1 MNKVIVYTLLA
12 QDNLGYFPECNVV
25 EIDNNG
31 EFSVDFSKI
40 TKSNRSNFEYLFDA
54 ADEKLVN
61 CCLQLE
67 KETILSKISNRDI
80 RSWEALIKYCF
91 GTTLGIKKSSEF
103 EFIKEYIG
111 EYISR
116 HQNTFFDAFVDKR
129 LYLPEGR
136 FPFTWKQLSI
146 EEELPE
152 LFYCFDSNADS
163 IHYSLDISCR
173 NSTLNL
179 MNGILISRKT
189 PRVLLKNKIYEFEKE
204 IDGIKLVPFFSKQT
218 LFVPQSNRTE
228 YIQKVILPLV
238 STNRVNAKGFDIQII
253 SELSAAVLRVKELK
267 SLKQISLFDEDDDA
281 LSFPQEILIELIF
294 EYNSFKYWAGQGG
307 TVTSVKFHDND
318 SYTIFKVE
326 RDIEYENLI
335 INELK
340 LLGLNL
346 DAKNVKLKY
355 IEGVE
360 WINQHFKEIESTG
373 VEIRF
378 ENRSK
383 GVQKVFL
390 GERKISFEFEENKDW
405 FDIKG
410 RVIFGEFEMPF
421 LQVLNYIKQNRREL
435 LLPNGEYVLIPQA
448 WIDEYQS
455 LIELCKIE
463 NGIAK
468 VSKHYCMMIN
478 ELGQKPS
485 VKLSV
490 KENMKH
496 FLAKD
501 RDINYELPERF
512 EGVLRHYQQQ
522 GYNWLRL
529 LDEMNLGGC
538 LADDMGLGKTIQ
550 ALCLLQWMKENN
562 RGTSLL
568 VVPTSLVYNWEQEAQ
583 KFTPDLQMFVHV
595 GNQRTKDIADFAN
608 VDVIITSYAILRRD
622 KDLFVNLRLNYIIL
636 DEAQAI
642 KNPQADITQVCLS
655 LKAERFLTLTGT
667 PLENSIMDL
676 WSQVHF
682 FNRNMLGTS
691 SHFTKA
697 CKIPEKQQLYRQLIQ
712 PFLLR
717 RHKSNVLKDLPEKSI
732 FVQYCEMSDEQH
744 SFYKDIRNS
753 YRDKFIENKDLNG
766 RVNSIVLLEGLLRLR
781 QSANHPVMA
790 DKEYTDS
797 SGKFETVC
805 QLLQEVIAQGDKVL
819 VFSSFVEHLKL
830 YKNQLDELSIPYC
843 YLDGSTKDRKKQV
856 EDFQQNDNYQVFLL
870 SLKAGGVG
878 LNLTKAS
885 YVFLLD
891 PWWNPAAEAQAFDRA
906 HRIGQKNKV
915 FVYKFIT
922 RNSIEE
928 KILKLQ
934 EEKLQLF
941 NEMIES
947 GSDIARSF
955 NINELISIIE

>member
-1 MNKVIVYTLLA
+1 MNKTIVYTLSN
-12 QDNLGYFPECNVV
+12 QGNLGFFPECNVI
-25 EIDNNG
+25 EIDENG
-31 EFSVDFSKI
+31 ELSVDFTKI
-40 TKSNRSNFEYLFDA
+40 TKNNQSNFNHLFDST
-54 ADEKLVN
+54 DEKLFN

-67 KETILSKISNRDI
+67 RDTILSKISNRDI
-80 RSWEALIKYCF
+80 RDWDALTKYCF
-91 GTTLGIKKSSEF
+91 GNKPGIKKLPEF

-111 EYISR
+111 DYISR
-116 HQNTFFDAFVDKR
+116 YQNDFFENFVGKK

-136 FPFTWKQLSI
+136 FPFTWTLLSI

-152 LFYCFDSNADS
+152 MFYSFELNAGS
-163 IHYSLDISCR
+163 INYSLDISCR
-173 NSTLNL
+173 NLPLSLLN
-179 MNGILISRKT
+179 GVLISRNSA
-189 PRVLLKNKIYEFEKE
+189 RVLLKNKIYEFEKE
-204 IDGIKLVPFFSKQT
+204 IDGNKLVPFFSKQT
-218 LFVPQSNRTE
+218 LFVPESNRTV
-228 YIQKVILPLV
+228 YIEKVILPLV
-238 STNRVNAKGFDIQII
+238 PTNRVKAEGFDIQII
-253 SELSAAVLRVKELK
+253 SEISAAVLRVKEVK
-267 SLKQISLFDEDDDA
+267 SLRQISLFDDDDEFSSA
-281 LSFPQEILIELIF
+281 PKEILIELIF
-294 EYNSFKYWAGQGG
+294 EYDSFKYWAGQGG
-307 TVTSVKFHDND
+307 AVTAVEYHDD

-326 RDIEYENLI
+326 RDQQQEKQI
-335 INELK
+335 ISELK
-340 LLGLNL
+340 KLGLNL
-346 DAKNVKLKY
+346 DAKIVKLNY
-355 IEGVE
+355 IEGIE
-360 WINQHFKEIESTG
+360 WINLHFKEIETTG
-373 VEIRF
+373 VEVRL
-378 ENRSK
+378 EKRSK
-383 GVQKVFL
+383 GTQKLFL
-390 GERKISFEFEENKDW
+390 GERQISFEFVENKDW

-410 RVIFGEFEMPF
+410 KVLFGEFEMPF
-421 LQVLNYIKQNRREL
+421 LQVLNYIKQNRREM
-435 LLPNGEYVLIPQA
+435 LLPNGEYVQIPQA
-448 WIDEYQS
+448 WFDEYQS
-455 LIELCKIE
+455 LIELCKFE

-496 FLAKD
+496 FLANNH
-501 RDINYELPERF
+501 DINYDLPVKF
-512 EGVLRHYQQQ
+512 EGVLRHYQQL

-550 ALCLLQWMKENN
+550 ALCLLQWMKENK

-583 KFTPDLQMFVHV
+583 KFTPDLQMYVHV
-595 GNQRTKDIADFAN
+595 GVQRTKDSADFAN
-608 VDVIITSYAILRRD
+608 ADVIITSYAILRRD
-622 KDLFVNLRLNYIIL
+622 KVLFASLSLNYIIL

-667 PLENSIMDL
+667 PLENSITDL

-691 SHFTKA
+691 THFVNT
-697 CKIPEKQQLYRQLIQ
+697 CKIPGKQQLYRQLIQ

-717 RHKSNVLKDLPEKSI
+717 RHKSNVLKELPEKSI
-732 FVQYCEMSDEQH
+732 FVQYCDMTDDQH
-744 SFYKDIRNS
+744 GFYKDIRNS
-753 YRDKFIENKDLNG
+753 YRDKFLENKDVNE
-766 RVNSIVLLEGLLRLR
+766 RVNPMIMLEGLLRLR
-781 QSANHPVMA
+781 QSANHPVLV
-790 DKEYTDS
+790 DKEYTES
-797 SGKFETVC
+797 SAKFETVC

-830 YKNQLDELSIPYC
+830 YKNKLDSLSIPYC
-843 YLDGSTKDRKKQV
+843 YLDGSTKDRKTQV
-856 EDFQQNDNYQVFLL
+856 ENFQQNDEFQVFLL

-891 PWWNPAAEAQAFDRA
+891 PWWNPAAESHAFDRA

-947 GSDIARSF
+947 GSDVSKNL
-955 NINELISIIE
+955 NINELIKLIE

>member
-1 MNKVIVYTLLA
+1 MNKVIVYTLTN
-12 QDNLGYFPECNVV
+12 QGSLGYFPECNVV
-25 EIDNNG
+25 EIDNKG
-31 EFSVDFSKI
+31 ELSVDFTKI
-40 TKSNRSNFEYLFDA
+40 TKSNKSNFKHLFDST
-54 ADEKLVN
+54 DEKLFN
-61 CCLQLE
+61 CCLQLD

-91 GTTLGIKKSSEF
+91 GTTIGTKKSPEF

-116 HQNTFFDAFVDKR
+116 YQNAFFEGFVDKK

-136 FPFTWKQLSI
+136 FAFTWRQLSI

-152 LFYCFDSNADS
+152 LFYCFDSNVDS
-163 IHYSLDISCR
+163 IEYSLEISCR
-173 NSTLNL
+173 NTALNL
-179 MNGILISRKT
+179 MNGTLISRKT

-204 IDGIKLVPFFSKQT
+204 IDGIKLVPFFSKQK
-218 LFVPQSNRTE
+218 LFVLQPNRNE
-228 YIQKVILPLV
+228 YIQKVIVPLV

-253 SELSAAVLRVKELK
+253 TEISAAVLRVKELK
-267 SLKQISLFDEDDDA
+267 SLKQISLFDDDDDDA
-281 LSFPQEILIELIF
+281 LSLPKEILIELIF

-307 TVTSVKFHDND
+307 TVTSVEFHDD
-318 SYTIFKVE
+318 SYTIYKVE
-326 RDIEYENLI
+326 RDKEYENLI
-335 INELK
+335 ISELK
-340 LLGLNL
+340 NLGLNL
-346 DAKNVKLKY
+346 DAKNVKLNY
-355 IEGVE
+355 LEGVE

-378 ENRSK
+378 EKRSK

-390 GERKISFEFEENKDW
+390 GERNISFEFEENKDW

-448 WIDEYQS
+448 WFDEYQS

-490 KENMKH
+490 KENMKR

-501 RDINYELPERF
+501 HDINYELPEKF
-512 EGVLRHYQQQ
+512 QGVLRHYQQQ

-583 KFTPDLQMFVHV
+583 KFTPDLQMYVHV
-595 GNQRTKDIADFAN
+595 GIQRTKDSADFINA
-608 VDVIITSYAILRRD
+608 DVIITSYAILRRD
-622 KDLFVNLRLNYIIL
+622 KELFANLPFNYIIL

-667 PLENSIMDL
+667 PLENSITDL

-697 CKIPEKQQLYRQLIQ
+697 CKITEKQLLYRQLIQ

-732 FVQYCEMSDEQH
+732 FVQYCEMTEEQH

-753 YRDKFIENKDLNG
+753 YRDKFIENKDVNE
-766 RVNSIVLLEGLLRLR
+766 RVNPMIMLEGLLRLR
-781 QSANHPVMA
+781 QSANHPVIV
-790 DKEYTDS
+790 DKEFTES

-819 VFSSFVEHLKL
+819 IFSSFVEHLKL
-830 YKNQLDELSIPYC
+830 YKTQLDNLSIPYC
-843 YLDGSTKDRKKQV
+843 YLDGSTKDRKMQI
-856 EDFQQNDNYQVFLL
+856 ENFQQNDDYQVFLL

-947 GSDIARSF
+947 GSDITKSL
-955 NINELISIIE
+955 NINELINLIE